1 MGPYIAILCMIVGGL
16 LGYFIF
22 KGQWDEA
29 EHGKRHDKNRH

>member
-1 MGPYIAILCMIVGGL
+1 MGPYIAILCLIVGSI

-22 KGQWDEA
+22 KAQWDEA

>member
-1 MGPYIAILCMIVGGL
+1 MIVGGL